1 MEQKITRRQ
10 KLIDNTLN
18 LSINTGKINEKI
30 NFILYSEEDNNS
42 KKQKI
47 GEIKEDI
54 NSAMKNLENI
64 AEILEI

>member
-47 GEIKEDI
+47 GDIKEDI